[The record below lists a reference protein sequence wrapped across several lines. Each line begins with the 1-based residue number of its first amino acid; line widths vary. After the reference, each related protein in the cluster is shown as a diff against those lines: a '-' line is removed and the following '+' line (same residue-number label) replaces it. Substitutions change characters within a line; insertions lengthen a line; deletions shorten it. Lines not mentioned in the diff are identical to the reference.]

1 MSSKLP
7 VAKEGTSSSGEEL
20 YEALKR
26 LETGLG
32 TAEDVQIIRE
42 KLSELEQTISLL
54 REELLEERVIRFAEM
69 ELSAERQGW
78 ILS

>member
-1 MSSKLP
+1 MKVTPSQLN
-7 VAKEGTSSSGEEL
+7 
-20 YEALKR
+20 EALKR

-54 REELLEERVIRFAEM
+54 REELATLLTEM
-69 ELSAERQGW
+69 ELGAERQGW
-78 ILS
+78 ILKKSGEQGVV